1 MKIEIHRKS
10 IFLILSCIL
19 FSFICIYAYAYDE
32 PSLEVVV
39 QEGDNLINIGKKYLA
54 YPAKWPVIAK
64 ISRIE
69 NPDLIYPGQT
79 VLIPMSML
87 KWTSSDGTVN
97 FIKGNVEV
105 QSGESREWTPL
116 RLNDRLKEG
125 SRIRTGDESTV
136 EIVFENGDSFLQS
149 PNSNSGLSAA
159 RKMEGHHTLY
169 KWFLGAGRTIT
180 KIKSATGRESRFEI
194 ETPSSI
200 CAVRGTVFRTAVDS
214 TDSTRSEVLKGF
226 VDVEGMNQKVKLHE
240 GEGTLVKKGEPPM
253 LPKKLLPPPLLVN
266 SISIYKNIPLNFE
279 FGKVEGAVS
288 YRIIFA
294 KDSDIKDI
302 LKEQIIKPA
311 DSFKLFEADDGQYF
325 LQSRSIDELGLEGLP
340 SDATPIKVRANP
352 VPPIIESPVDKT
364 AYREKSLTLRWLR
377 VNDAVQYHV
386 QIAEDKEFNRII
398 ETRNDIR
405 ELQYETTKLDFKT
418 YYFRISSIAKD
429 DYQGEWS
436 DILSFSIAPSAPALP
451 DIRTR

>member
-1 MKIEIHRKS
+1 MPKKS
-10 IFLILSCIL
+10 FALILSFVL
-19 FSFICIYAYAYDE
+19 FYSVCVYAYAYDE
-32 PSLEVVV
+32 PALKVVV

-54 YPAKWPVIAK
+54 YPAKWPVIAE
-64 ISRIE
+64 INRIE

-79 VLIPMSML
+79 VLIPMSLL
-87 KWTSSDGTVN
+87 KWASSDGTVN

-105 QSGESREWTPL
+105 QSGENRAWTTL

-200 CAVRGTVFRTAVDS
+200 CAVRGTVFRTAVDPA
-214 TDSTRSEVLKGF
+214 DSTRSEVLQGI
-226 VDVEGMNQKVKLHE
+226 VDVEGMNQKVKLQE
-240 GEGTLVKKGEPPM
+240 GEGTLVKKGGPPM
-253 LPKKLLPPPLLVN
+253 PPKKLLPPPVLINL
-266 SISIYKNIPLNFE
+266 IPIYNNIPLNFE

-288 YRIIFA
+288 YRISFA
-294 KDSDIKDI
+294 KDSDFKDI
-302 LKEQIIKPA
+302 LKEQIKKPA
-311 DSFKLFEADDGQYF
+311 DPFKLFEIDDGQYF
-325 LQSRSIDELGLEGLP
+325 LQSRSIDELGLEGQP
-340 SDATPIKVRANP
+340 SDAFPINVRVNP

-364 AYREKSLTLRWLR
+364 AYREKSLTFKWLR
-377 VNDAVQYHV
+377 VNDAVQYHI

-398 ETRNDIR
+398 EARNDVR
-405 ELQYETTKLDFKT
+405 ELQYETTKLDFNT

-436 DILSFSIAPSAPALP
+436 DVLSFSIAPSAQALP

>member
-1 MKIEIHRKS
+1 
-10 IFLILSCIL
+10 
-19 FSFICIYAYAYDE
+19 
-32 PSLEVVV
+32 V

-54 YPAKWPVIAK
+54 YPAKWRAIAERN
-64 ISRIE
+64 RIE

-79 VLIPMSML
+79 VLIPMSLL
-87 KWTSSDGTVN
+87 KWASSDGTVN

-125 SRIRTGDESTV
+125 SRIRTGEESSV

-159 RKMEGHHTLY
+159 RKMDGNHTLY
-169 KWFLGAGRTIT
+169 KWFLGAGRTIAR
-180 KIKSATGRESRFEI
+180 IKSATGRESRFEI
-194 ETPSSI
+194 DTPSSI

-214 TDSTRSEVLKGF
+214 TDSTRSEVLQGI
-226 VDVEGMNQKVKLHE
+226 VDVEGMNQKVKLQE
-240 GEGTLVKKGEPPM
+240 GEGTLVKKGGPPM
-253 LPKKLLPPPLLVN
+253 SPKKLLPPPALMN

-311 DSFKLFEADDGQYF
+311 DSFKLFEADDGLYF

-340 SDATPIKVRANP
+340 SDATPIRVRANP

>member
-1 MKIEIHRKS
+1 MKIEMPKKPFAI
-10 IFLILSCIL
+10 ILSFVL
-19 FSFICIYAYAYDE
+19 FSFFCICAHAYDE
-32 PSLEVVV
+32 PAVEIVV
-39 QEGDNLINIGKKYLA
+39 QKGDNLINIGKKYLA
-54 YPAKWPVIAK
+54 YPAKWPIIAK
-64 ISRIE
+64 INRIE
-69 NPDLIYPGQT
+69 NPDLIYPGQ
-79 VLIPMSML
+79 VVQIPIRLL
-87 KWTSSDGTVN
+87 KWASSDGTVN

-105 QSGESREWTPL
+105 QSVESREWTPL

-159 RKMEGHHTLY
+159 RKMEGNHTLY

-200 CAVRGTVFRTAVDS
+200 CAVRGTVFRTSVDPA
-214 TDSTRSEVLKGF
+214 DSTRSEVLKGF
-226 VDVEGMNQKVKLHE
+226 VDVEGMNQKVKLQE

-253 LPKKLLPPPLLVN
+253 PPKKLLPPPALMN
-266 SISIYKNIPLNFE
+266 SIPIYKNIPLNFE
-279 FGKVEGAVS
+279 FGKVEGALS
-288 YRIIFA
+288 YRISFA
-294 KDSDIKDI
+294 KDSDFKDI

-311 DSFKLFEADDGQYF
+311 DPFKLFEIDDGQYF

-340 SDATPIKVRANP
+340 SDATPIKVRVNP
-352 VPPIIESPVDKT
+352 MPPIIESPVDKT
-364 AYREKSLTLRWLR
+364 VYIEKSLPFRWLG
-377 VNDAVQYHV
+377 VNDAVRYHV

-405 ELQYETTKLDFKT
+405 ELRYETTKLDFKT

>member
-1 MKIEIHRKS
+1 MKIEISNK
-10 IFLILSCIL
+10 FFALILSCIL
-19 FSFICIYAYAYDE
+19 FSFICICAHAYDE
-32 PSLEVVV
+32 PAVEVVV
-39 QEGDNLINIGKKYLA
+39 QKGDNLINIGKKYLA
-54 YPAKWPVIAK
+54 YPGKWPIIAK
-64 ISRIE
+64 INRIE
-69 NPDLIYPGQT
+69 NPDLIYPGQV
-79 VLIPMSML
+79 VLIPMSLL
-87 KWTSSDGTVN
+87 KWSSSDGTVN

-105 QSGESREWTPL
+105 QSGENREWTPL
-116 RLNDRLKEG
+116 LLNDRLKEG
-125 SRIRTGDESTV
+125 SRIRTGDEGIV

-159 RKMEGHHTLY
+159 RKMEGKHTLH

-194 ETPSSI
+194 DTPSSI
-200 CAVRGTVFRTAVDS
+200 CAVRGTVFRTSVDS
-214 TDSTRSEVLKGF
+214 TDATRSEVLQGF
-226 VDVEGMNQKVKLHE
+226 VDVEGMGQKVKLQE
-240 GEGTLVKKGEPPM
+240 GEGTLVKKGAPPM
-253 LPKKLLPPPLLVN
+253 SPKKLLPPPALMN
-266 SISIYKNIPLNFE
+266 PIPIYKNIPLNFE
-279 FGKVEGAVS
+279 FGKIEGAVF
-288 YRIIFA
+288 YRISFS
-294 KDSDIKDI
+294 KDSDFKDI

-311 DSFKLFEADDGQYF
+311 DPFKLFEIDDGQYF

-352 VPPIIESPVDKT
+352 MPPFIESPVDKT
-364 AYREKSLTLRWLR
+364 VYREKSLTLKWLR

-398 ETRNDIR
+398 ETRNNIR

>member
-1 MKIEIHRKS
+1 MGMEMPKKT
-10 IFLILSCIL
+10 FTLILSFVI
-19 FSFICIYAYAYDE
+19 FYFICICAHAYDE
-32 PSLEVVV
+32 PTVEIIV

-54 YPAKWPVIAK
+54 SPAKWRAIAEMN
-64 ISRIE
+64 RIG
-69 NPDLIYPGQT
+69 NPDLIYPGQV
-79 VLIPMSML
+79 VLIPMSLL
-87 KWTSSDGTVN
+87 KSTSSDGRVN
-97 FIKGNVEV
+97 FIKGSVEV
-105 QSGESREWTPL
+105 QSGESRQWTPL
-116 RLNDRLKEG
+116 LLNDRLKEG
-125 SRIRTGDESTV
+125 SRIRTGDEGIV

-159 RKMEGHHTLY
+159 RKMEGNHTLY
-169 KWFLGAGRTIT
+169 KWFLGVGRTIT

-194 ETPSSI
+194 DTPSSI

-214 TDSTRSEVLKGF
+214 TDSTRSEVLQGI
-226 VDVEGMNQKVKLHE
+226 VDVEGMNQKVKIQQ

-253 LPKKLLPPPLLVN
+253 PPKKLLPPPALVH
-266 SISIYKNIPLNFE
+266 SIPIYKNIPLNFE

-288 YRIIFA
+288 YRISFA
-294 KDSDIKDI
+294 KDSDFKDI

-311 DSFKLFEADDGQYF
+311 DPFKLFEIDDGQYF

-340 SDATPIKVRANP
+340 SDSTPIRVRANP
-352 VPPIIESPVDKT
+352 MPPFIETPVDK
-364 AYREKSLTLRWLR
+364 AVYREKSLTLRWLR

-386 QIAEDKEFNRII
+386 QIAEDKEFNKII

-436 DILSFSIAPSAPALP
+436 DILSFSIAPAAPGLP
-451 DIRTR
+451 DSRTQ